1 MNSKKTLI
9 VLSAAAV
16 LGMLGASAALA
27 SNEHDDSAS
36 GPQAQRDWVEW
47 QRSLG
52 RTVPGYG
59 YVPGENG
66 RSAYGYVVPHAPV
79 HKHIKR

>member
-9 VLSAAAV
+9 ALSAAAM

-47 QRSLG
+47 QRSNG
-52 RTVPGYG
+52 RTI
-59 YVPGENG
+59 PGENG
-66 RSAYGYVVPHAPV
+66 PSAYGYVAPHAPV